1 MIRSSSI
8 FALTV
13 ALMACAVSAPAQSA
27 PLNRAMQ
34 LETNGQLRESIA
46 SYREALKNG
55 DIIAALLGLERVYTQ
70 LGWNDSLLAVVD
82 GVVKTNPAEPMA
94 RTVQLRVLHTLKRD
108 AGERAAFSEWVKAAP
123 GDIEPYRAWSQLLLS
138 DGRVATVDSVLQ
150 EAQRNF
156 GNLRGLT
163 LEIAQLR
170 AALGQWDQASIA
182 WREAVSKQ
190 DYLETAAAFSL
201 KAAPVDSRRI
211 VRAVLLSPPIEKSA
225 RRLLSVLELGWE
237 NGRDGWRALSELPL
251 NDSTVVVWQEFAQD
265 AERRGQYLAARDAL
279 VALDQSRP
287 PDVQRTLRAAT
298 NAVQGGEAENALI
311 LAAQA
316 SQKLGAREGPRATL
330 QVRLEALAA
339 LGRGADAQRSLAELE
354 QFLSPSERGSM
365 RRLVA
370 WAWVRSGG
378 VTEAKAMLADAQPN
392 PDDELT
398 GWLALYQGDLVGAR
412 RGLRRA
418 DPKKDDAVFAVAFVS
433 RTRVD
438 TSLLAGE
445 AFLTM
450 KRGDSAKAAAAFV
463 RAASQ
468 VQDAASVLLLAAAR
482 IHVLQRREDDAL
494 LLWKQI
500 VEKQVESPEAAEAEL
515 EWARLLRRR
524 GDPKG
529 AIAHL
534 EHMILSWPQSALLP
548 QARHELELARAQ
560 QSGGGSDV

>member
-1 MIRSSSI
+1 MRKRSSTL
-8 FALTV
+8 AL
-13 ALMACAVSAPAQSA
+13 AFSLMACAASAHAQSA

-46 SYREALKNG
+46 SYREALAKG
-55 DIIAALLGLERVYTQ
+55 DVVAALLGLERVYSQ
-70 LGWNDSLLAVVD
+70 LNWNDSLLAVVNV
-82 GVVKTNPAEPMA
+82 VVKANPAEPMA
-94 RTVQLRVLHTLKRD
+94 RTVQLRVLHTMKRD
-108 AGERAAFSEWVKAAP
+108 ASERAAFYEWVKAAP
-123 GDIEPYRAWSQLLLS
+123 GDIEPYRAWSQLLLA

-150 EAQRNF
+150 EAQRTF

-170 AALGQWDQASIA
+170 AALGQWDQAAVA

-190 DYLETAAAFSL
+190 DYLETAASFSL
-201 KAAPVDSRRI
+201 KAAPPDGRRV
-211 VRAVLLSPPIEKSA
+211 VRAVLMSPPVDKAA
-225 RRLLSVLELGWE
+225 RRLLANLELGWE

-251 NDSTVVVWQEFAQD
+251 DDSTVVIWQEFAQD

-279 VALDQSRP
+279 VALERWR

-298 NAVQGGEAENALI
+298 NAVQGGEAQNALA

-316 SQKLGAREGPRATL
+316 SEKLGAREGPRATL
-330 QVRLEALAA
+330 QVRLEALAS
-339 LGRGADAQRSLAELE
+339 LGRGADAQRALAELE

-378 VTEAKAMLADAQPN
+378 ITEAKAMLADAQPN

-398 GWLALYQGDLVGAR
+398 GWLALYQGDLAGAR

-418 DPKKDDAVFAVAFVS
+418 DPRKADAVFAVAFVS

-450 KRGDSAKAAAAFV
+450 ARGDSTRAAASFV
-463 RAASQ
+463 RAATQ
-468 VQDAASVLLLAAAR
+468 VEDAASVLLLAAAR
-482 IHVLQRREDDAL
+482 LHLMQRREDDAL

-500 VEKQVESPEAAEAEL
+500 VEKQAESPEAAEAEL

-524 GDPKG
+524 GDSKG
-529 AIAHL
+529 AIMHL
-534 EHMILSWPQSALLP
+534 EHMILTWPQSALLP
-548 QARHELELARAQ
+548 QARHELELARASQ
-560 QSGGGSDV
+560 QGGG